1 MRATVRTLQS
11 KRTLRDI
18 PVKTILCFGDS
29 NTWGAVPGATGE
41 RFPLDVRWPG
51 ALQNELGSGYRVL
64 EEGLNGRTTVHDNPL
79 TPYRSG
85 RDYLLPC
92 LQSHKPLDLVVIFLG
107 TNDLADRYALPPLDI
122 ARGAAVLANIVAT
135 SQTGPG
141 GVAPAVLLLGLPRIG
156 RSDALLDTM
165 SGAAAKGA
173 ELPRCFAIAA
183 AEIGVPL
190 LELSEVTAYSD
201 VDGIHLEA
209 DGHRAI
215 ASAVAES
222 VCELLA

>member
-1 MRATVRTLQS
+1 MHAFADINIKTV
-11 KRTLRDI
+11 
-18 PVKTILCFGDS
+18 LCFGDS
-29 NTWGAVPGATGE
+29 NTWGAVPGSGE
-41 RFPLDVRWPG
+41 RFPLAVRWPG
-51 ALQNELGSGYRVL
+51 VLQTELGDGYRVL

-79 TPYRSG
+79 TPYRNG

-107 TNDLADRYALPPLDI
+107 TNDLADRYGLPPLDV

-135 SQTGPG
+135 SQVGPA

-156 RSDALLDTM
+156 RSDALRQTM

-183 AEIGVPL
+183 TEIGVPL
-190 LELSEVTAYSD
+190 LDLSEVTAYSD
-201 VDGIHLEA
+201 LDGIHLEA
-209 DGHRAI
+209 DGHRAV
-215 ASAVAES
+215 ALAVAAA
-222 VCELLA
+222 VRDLLA